1 MLNFLLVDQQS
12 HVATYPPLSKSER
25 DGQGISLF
33 TLSIP
38 LPRLSSSHF
47 AQEYTQLNPGWIEIE
62 LSFCSYVSRDVF
74 VLHPAFFL
82 FFLAFILPGS
92 FLLLFPLSFIV
103 LFFLHFRFPHSHF
116 STFHHFFS
124 LFSFL
129 LIHTTHSFQP
139 ETSLACTTDH
149 LMSRISHNIEPLC
162 YTSHGVHLYA
172 IARGYILKDHY
183 SKPDFFIVRS
193 NPHPASLGDLSWE
206 VIESSPTYPDTDI
219 QRIVY
224 PHTALCAWN
233 PTSSSFAML
242 VNGLR
247 SGWYIDRL
255 GVSLSSQLL
264 SSTFS
269 SGEPHAGDS
278 TAQGRSLLMPI
289 SNHAAHQ
296 GNTSDILYYSNSW
309 AQVDLE
315 SSTREILFTF
325 YPKMDTLREP
335 QVR

>member
-1 MLNFLLVDQQS
+1 
-12 HVATYPPLSKSER
+12 
-25 DGQGISLF
+25 
-33 TLSIP
+33 
-38 LPRLSSSHF
+38 
-47 AQEYTQLNPGWIEIE
+47 
-62 LSFCSYVSRDVF
+62 
-74 VLHPAFFL
+74 
-82 FFLAFILPGS
+82 
-92 FLLLFPLSFIV
+92 
-103 LFFLHFRFPHSHF
+103 
-116 STFHHFFS
+116 
-124 LFSFL
+124 
-129 LIHTTHSFQP
+129 
-139 ETSLACTTDH
+139 
-149 LMSRISHNIEPLC
+149 MSRVSHNIEPLC
-162 YTSHGVHLYA
+162 YTSDGVHLYA

-193 NPHPASLGDLSWE
+193 NPHPASLDNLSWE
-206 VIESSPTYPDTDI
+206 VIESSPVSPDTNI
-219 QRIVY
+219 QRIDY

-278 TAQGRSLLMPI
+278 TAQGRSLLLPI
-289 SNHAAHQ
+289 TNNAAHQ
-296 GNTSDILYYSNSW
+296 GNTSDNLHYSNSW

-315 SSTREILFTF
+315 SSTREILLTF

-335 QVR
+335 QVRWSMVKILILACSPVPHFSSTIACASLTHNNLFFLSFKQVKFGPNEPPSTVYRLLATRNNSIYALGSSDDGLVMSMFPEDISSVAPYAIRPLPSAIRTVHTPGVGLDCELESERTRMTADKDTIFLTCYPSRKVCMPRLLHFHLGPISVS